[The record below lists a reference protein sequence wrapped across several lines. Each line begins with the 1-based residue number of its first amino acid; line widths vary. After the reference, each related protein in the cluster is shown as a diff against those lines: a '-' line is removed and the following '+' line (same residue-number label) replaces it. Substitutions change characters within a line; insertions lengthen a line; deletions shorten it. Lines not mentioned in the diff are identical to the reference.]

1 MTMRRRG
8 VDRDERIKTLNKV
21 LLLALIASSVATS
34 AFAQQQQQMSRTDQ
48 EKACGKDV
56 SRHCKPVI
64 DSGDMVILSCL
75 QQNRTKISQAC
86 QKVLKDNGV

>member
-21 LLLALIASSVATS
+21 LLLALIASSVATN
-34 AFAQQQQQMSRTDQ
+34 AFAQDKARAEQ

-56 SRHCKPVI
+56 SRYCKPVI

>member
-1 MTMRRRG
+1 M
-8 VDRDERIKTLNKV
+8 TLNKV
-21 LLLALIASSVATS
+21 LLLALFASSIATTS
-34 AFAQQQQQMSRTDQ
+34 FAQDQRAEQ

-56 SRHCKPVI
+56 TRYCKPVI

-75 QQNRTKISQAC
+75 QQNRTKISAAC